1 MRRLP
6 LIILTATL
14 AGCTR
19 EPPAPARS
27 APRNVLLVTIDT
39 LRADHVGAYGYAAA
53 RTPALDRLA
62 REGVRFDRAYATAPI
77 TLTSHASLMT
87 GRYPPGHGARHNGMR
102 LDLKT
107 PTLAEAF
114 AAAGYATAGFIAAFP
129 LDRRFG
135 LIKGFQTYGDV
146 MPRDARGHAGNERPG
161 RQVVDEALAWLAAH
175 RQDKFFLWV
184 HLFEPHAP
192 YGNPAE
198 HRPAGA
204 RYDDDIAEADAQVAR
219 LFDGLGD
226 LRSQTLIV
234 AAGDHGEAFGEHGEI
249 SHSIFTYDTTLRV
262 PLLIAGPEIRA
273 GGVVAT
279 PVSLVDVTPTIASIA
294 GLARFDSDGRLLD
307 LPPEGGS
314 HERGGGGS
322 ADLRPPTSAKATVG
336 KPTSGPQS
344 PIPDPRS
351 PIPDPRSLYA
361 ESFAPLLDFGWSPL
375 RTIRSGDWKYIAA
388 PKPELYDLKNDP
400 GETRNLVAEQPARA
414 ADLAR
419 QVDAISSRLLVAA
432 GPAPDRETIARL
444 QALGYASGG
453 AAPSGDRPDPK
464 DRRALAARIAEV
476 TSGELQGPAL
486 ESALREIL
494 RADPMNPQA
503 NVRLGYVL
511 FNSGRC
517 ADAIARFSAA
527 IAGHLPSADAH
538 LGRAGCE
545 VAQKRTA
552 AARQTLAAAQTIE
565 PDNPVV
571 SANLGLLL
579 SDTGDP
585 AAGIPHLQRALSLD
599 PDLHQARFALAVAY
613 ARTNRRV
620 EAAKEAQE
628 LLGRLPPGAPQRP
641 EVERLLAAVR

>member
-1 MRRLP
+1 M
-6 LIILTATL
+6 TL
-14 AGCTR
+14 AACRR
-19 EPPAPARS
+19 ETPAPPVPS
-27 APRNVLLVTIDT
+27 ISGPRQVVLVTIDT

-114 AAAGYATAGFIAAFP
+114 AAAGYATAGFVAAFP

-146 MPRDARGHAGNERPG
+146 MPRDARGRAGNERPG
-161 RQVVDEALAWLAAH
+161 RLVVDEALAWLSAH
-175 RQDKFFLWV
+175 RQDRFFLWV

-192 YGNPAE
+192 YGNPALN
-198 HRPAGA
+198 RPVMA

-219 LFDGLGD
+219 LLDGLGER
-226 LRSQTLIV
+226 RSQTLIV

-262 PLLIAGPEIRA
+262 PLLMAGPQVPTGRIV
-273 GGVVAT
+273 GT
-279 PVSLVDVTPTIASIA
+279 PVSLVDVAPTIASLG
-294 GLARFDSDGRLLD
+294 GLGRFDSDGRLLD

-314 HERGGGGS
+314 HRSEGAG
-322 ADLRPPTSAKATVG
+322 
-336 KPTSGPQS
+336 
-344 PIPDPRS
+344 PRS
-351 PIPDPRSLYA
+351 PIPEPRSLYA

-375 RTIRSGDWKYIAA
+375 RAIRSGDWKYIAA

-400 GETRNLVAEQPARA
+400 GETRNLVADQPARA

-419 QVDAISSRLLVAA
+419 QVDAISTRVLVAA
-432 GPAPDRETIARL
+432 GPAPDRETVARL

-453 AAPSGDRPDPK
+453 TTPSGDRPDPK
-464 DRRALAARIAEV
+464 DRRALAARLAEV
-476 TSGELQGPAL
+476 TSGELRGAPL
-486 ESALREIL
+486 ETALRQIV
-494 RADPMNPQA
+494 RADPLNPQA

-511 FNSGRC
+511 LDSGRC
-517 ADAIARFSAA
+517 TDAIARFSAA

-538 LGRAGCE
+538 LGRAACE
-545 VAQKRTA
+545 VAAKHTA
-552 AARQTLAAAQTIE
+552 AAARTLTEAQQVE

-579 SDTGDP
+579 SDTGQP

-599 PDLHQARFALAVAY
+599 PDLHQARFGLAIAY
-613 ARTNRRV
+613 ARTNRRA

-628 LLGRLPPGAPQRP
+628 LLRRLPAGAPQRL
-641 EVERLLAAVR
+641 EIERLLAAVR